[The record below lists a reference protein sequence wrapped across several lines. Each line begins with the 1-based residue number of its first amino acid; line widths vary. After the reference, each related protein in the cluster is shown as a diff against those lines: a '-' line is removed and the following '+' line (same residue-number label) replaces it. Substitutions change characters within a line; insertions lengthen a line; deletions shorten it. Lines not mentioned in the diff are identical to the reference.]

1 MQKSERQSFLRWL
14 CLYRLFGAALLL
26 ISLTAVAQGADY
38 YAELPRFH
46 QISDR
51 LYRGAQPRKGGIHRL
66 AGLGVNT
73 IINLRGSGAHTRAD
87 EAEARSVGLEYF
99 NIPLPVWARPSD
111 ASVRRIMEIINAP
124 ESGRV
129 FVHCKDGVD
138 RTGTIVALHRITS
151 EGWST
156 ELATAE
162 AVRYGM
168 RRYQYWMRD
177 YIGDYHVRQ
186 RAPNE
191 GDAKDKIGAG
201 VRVGERAV
209 LKVRKTAERAV
220 RRALP

>member
-1 MQKSERQSFLRWL
+1 MQNSECQPFLRL
-14 CLYRLFGAALLL
+14 CVYRLFGAALLL
-26 ISLTAVAQGADY
+26 VSLTAVAHGADD
-38 YAELPRFH
+38 YAQLPRFH

-51 LYRGAQPRKGGIHRL
+51 LYRGAQPRKGGIRRL
-66 AGLGVNT
+66 AELGMNT
-73 IINLRGSGAHTRAD
+73 VINLRGSGPHTRAD
-87 EAEARSVGLEYF
+87 EAEARSVGLRYF

-111 ASVRRIMEIINAP
+111 ASIRRILEIINAP

-151 EGWST
+151 EGWTT

-177 YIGDYHVRQ
+177 YISGYAVRQ
-186 RAPNE
+186 QEP
-191 GDAKDKIGAG
+191 DDDDVKDKIGAG

-209 LKVRKTAERAV
+209 LKFRKTAERAV

>member
-1 MQKSERQSFLRWL
+1 
-14 CLYRLFGAALLL
+14 
-26 ISLTAVAQGADY
+26 
-38 YAELPRFH
+38 
-46 QISDR
+46 
-51 LYRGAQPRKGGIHRL
+51 
-66 AGLGVNT
+66 
-73 IINLRGSGAHTRAD
+73 
-87 EAEARSVGLEYF
+87 
-99 NIPLPVWARPSD
+99 
-111 ASVRRIMEIINAP
+111 MEIINAP

-138 RTGTIVALHRITS
+138 RTGTIIALHRITS

-177 YIGDYHVRQ
+177 YISDYRVRQ
-186 RAPNE
+186 RDPDE
-191 GDAKDKIGAG
+191 GDVKDKIGAG

-209 LKVRKTAERAV
+209 LKVRKTAVQAV